1 MPAVTLRPA
10 PAAQASAPKVSSAAP
25 TRRRGRKRGGAKER
39 RLTEWQPRG
48 MAEPRPVVPAREAS
62 PSPSRPV
69 RGSPSREVASN
80 RVPAVPATRPLV
92 DEADLV
98 FSPRSPARTIAS
110 SPSRESSPSR
120 KSASAS
126 SRHSRSDEKGS
137 HRVSWAVP
145 LVDEVDAKQQ
155 GRSFNHRPPGSFFS
169 RQKSW
174 MKGKQ
179 GQKGQSKSHP
189 KAPERRVNAKARAS
203 RRAG

>member
-1 MPAVTLRPA
+1 
-10 PAAQASAPKVSSAAP
+10 
-25 TRRRGRKRGGAKER
+25 
-39 RLTEWQPRG
+39 

-62 PSPSRPV
+62 RSPSRPV

-92 DEADLV
+92 DDADLI

-126 SRHSRSDEKGS
+126 SRQSRSDEKDS
-137 HRVSWAVP
+137 LRVSWAVP

-179 GQKGQSKSHP
+179 GQKGQSKSHAKGSG
-189 KAPERRVNAKARAS
+189 KAGQRQSKGQKKGRMSAPQATSGGDGAFQ
-203 RRAG
+203 